1 MRQHI
6 FTLIAATALIA
17 HIYRLVGTATLTFH
31 VPALVIV
38 FVILVTFLWVI
49 LPKLDDSHRA
59 VVGTDVFVHVL
70 FGSYVGTLSA
80 WTMGYDQTS
89 MLLTLVVVIFARC
102 TSVASRWVEAA
113 GATLCGWLA
122 ALICLTQTQALFIP
136 QTALPPAK
144 FALLQ
149 LLLLAI
155 SSLAI
160 YVAYRLETLRILE
173 TYARGKGRYVIQDR
187 LGQGGNG
194 QVFRAWDAHL
204 ERHCAIKILHNEDTV
219 HDAVLDRFEREI
231 RTTSMLSSPYVVS
244 VHDYGVTENQRPYF
258 VMEYLDGIDLKTL
271 IRRETPFSPTR
282 ALRLMLQVTHVL
294 EEAHSKGI
302 VHCDVKPSNLMVMG
316 QEPNDV
322 IKLVDFG
329 FAQAKHHPE
338 MPKTFV
344 HGTAGYVAPE
354 RLLGQTG
361 SPRSDVYAVGS
372 VLYFMLTGYAAFI
385 GPSPVSISRSQ
396 LNTTP
401 PQPSALQHELP
412 PAVDRM
418 ILRCLE
424 IDPQRRYPSMT
435 HLRRVM
441 QQVLQQ
447 IESTS

>member
-6 FTLIAATALIA
+6 FTLIAATSLIT
-17 HIYRLVGTATLTFH
+17 HIYRLVGTKDLTFH
-31 VPALVIV
+31 VPALLIV
-38 FVILVTFLWVI
+38 FAILVSFLWVI
-49 LPKLDDSHRA
+49 LPKLENSHKA
-59 VVGTDVFVHVL
+59 ILGADIFVHIL

-80 WTMGYDQTS
+80 WTIGYDQTS
-89 MLLTLVVVIFARC
+89 MLLTLVCVIFARC
-102 TSVASRWVEAA
+102 TSVASRWTEAA
-113 GATLCGWLA
+113 GSTLCGWLA
-122 ALICLTQTQALFIP
+122 ALLFLTQTQAFFAP
-136 QTALPPAK
+136 QTALPEAQ
-144 FALLQ
+144 FVLLQ

-173 TYARGKGRYVIQDR
+173 TFARGKGRYVVQEP

-194 QVFRAWDAHL
+194 QVFRAWDSHL
-204 ERHCAIKILHNEDTV
+204 ERHCAIKILHNEDSIN
-219 HDAVLDRFEREI
+219 DAILDRFELEI
-231 RTTSMLSSPYVVS
+231 RTTSMLTSPYVVS
-244 VHDYGVTENQRPYF
+244 VHDYGITRNKRPYF

-271 IRRETPFSPTR
+271 IRRDKPFEPTR

-329 FAQAKHHPE
+329 FAQPTQNQE
-338 MPKTFV
+338 LPKTFV

-354 RLLGQTG
+354 RLLGETG

-401 PQPSALQHELP
+401 PQPSALQHELQ
-412 PAVDRM
+412 PAVDRL

-424 IDPQRRYPSMT
+424 IDPQRRYPSMG

-447 IESTS
+447 IESTN